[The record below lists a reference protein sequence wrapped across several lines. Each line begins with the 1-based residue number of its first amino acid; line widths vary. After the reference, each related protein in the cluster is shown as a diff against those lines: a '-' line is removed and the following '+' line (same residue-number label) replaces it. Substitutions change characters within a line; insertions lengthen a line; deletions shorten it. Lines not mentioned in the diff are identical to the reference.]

1 MLNDNLKR
9 VQWHNLLV
17 HLNLLKGIVEREE
30 GLWRAEEILIRLLKI
45 PQRNTELTKHSG
57 KI

>member
-30 GLWRAEEILIRLLKI
+30 GL
-45 PQRNTELTKHSG
+45 
-57 KI
+57 